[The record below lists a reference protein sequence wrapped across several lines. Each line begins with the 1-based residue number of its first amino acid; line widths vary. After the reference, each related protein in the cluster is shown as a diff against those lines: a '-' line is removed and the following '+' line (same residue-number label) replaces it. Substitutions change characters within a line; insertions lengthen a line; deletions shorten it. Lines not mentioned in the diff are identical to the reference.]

1 MRLLAVAVLV
11 IVPLFMGPIAAHAQA
26 PKPAHG
32 LAMHGSPKYG
42 PNFKH
47 FDYVNSNAPKGGEI
61 RLSAIGTY
69 NTFNPYTLKGDPAVG
84 LGFLF
89 ETLMTSA
96 QDEAFTEYGLLAESI
111 RMPEDRSWVEF
122 TLCPEA
128 RWHDGK
134 PVTVE
139 DVIWSLNTLRTKGRP
154 FYRYYY
160 RDVTKS
166 EKTGSRTVKFTFKGT
181 TNQEL
186 PLILGQLPIL
196 PKHYWAERQ
205 FDKTILDPPIGSG
218 PYRIKSFKPGR
229 SITYE
234 RVRDYWGA
242 NLPVS
247 KGQYNADILRYD
259 YYRDATVALEA
270 FKSGDY
276 DFRLENTSKVW
287 ATGYDSPSFRQGLY
301 KIEEVRH
308 EIPTGMQ
315 GFVFNTRKVM
325 FKDKRV
331 RQALAFAFDFE
342 WTNKNLFYGQYA
354 RTASYFSNSELAST
368 GLPSEKE
375 LAILNKYKG
384 RIPDEV
390 FSKTYQP
397 PATDGT
403 GRVRSNLRKAS
414 RILKSAGWVIKDG
427 QRVHTETGQKLAFEV
442 LLISPAF
449 ERVVLPFKRN
459 LKRLGVEITVRTVD
473 TAQYRKRT
481 DDYDFDMVVSTYG
494 QSLSPGNEQRDFW
507 GSNAA
512 ARPGSRNLIGI
523 RDPVIDEMIEDIVS
537 APDRDSLIIRTR
549 VLDRVLLWNHYVIPH
564 WHIRSFRIAFWDK
577 FGRPIKTPKY
587 GLGFNGWWVDT
598 AKASALAGK
607 LSSAKK

>member
-96 QDEAFTEYGLLAESI
+96 QDEAFSEYGLLAESI

-160 RDVTKS
+160 RDVVKS
-166 EKTGSRTVKFTFKGT
+166 EKTGSRTVRFTFKGA

-205 FDKTILDPPIGSG
+205 FDKTILDPPMGSG

-242 NLPVS
+242 NLAVS

-315 GFVFNTRKVM
+315 GFVFNTRKVI

-342 WTNKNLFYGQYA
+342 WTNNNLFSGQYA
-354 RTASYFSNSELAST
+354 RTARYFSNSELAST

-390 FSKTYQP
+390 LSKTYQP

>member
-1 MRLLAVAVLV
+1 MRLLAAAVLV
-11 IVPLFMGPIAAHAQA
+11 IVPLFLGPIATHAQA
-26 PKPAHG
+26 PKPVHG

-247 KGQYNADILRYD
+247 KGQYNA
-259 YYRDATVALEA
+259 
-270 FKSGDY
+270 
-276 DFRLENTSKVW
+276 
-287 ATGYDSPSFRQGLY
+287 
-301 KIEEVRH
+301 
-308 EIPTGMQ
+308 
-315 GFVFNTRKVM
+315 
-325 FKDKRV
+325 
-331 RQALAFAFDFE
+331 
-342 WTNKNLFYGQYA
+342 
-354 RTASYFSNSELAST
+354 
-368 GLPSEKE
+368 
-375 LAILNKYKG
+375 
-384 RIPDEV
+384 
-390 FSKTYQP
+390 
-397 PATDGT
+397 
-403 GRVRSNLRKAS
+403 
-414 RILKSAGWVIKDG
+414 
-427 QRVHTETGQKLAFEV
+427 
-442 LLISPAF
+442 
-449 ERVVLPFKRN
+449 
-459 LKRLGVEITVRTVD
+459 
-473 TAQYRKRT
+473 
-481 DDYDFDMVVSTYG
+481 
-494 QSLSPGNEQRDFW
+494 
-507 GSNAA
+507 
-512 ARPGSRNLIGI
+512 
-523 RDPVIDEMIEDIVS
+523 
-537 APDRDSLIIRTR
+537 
-549 VLDRVLLWNHYVIPH
+549 
-564 WHIRSFRIAFWDK
+564 
-577 FGRPIKTPKY
+577 
-587 GLGFNGWWVDT
+587 
-598 AKASALAGK
+598 
-607 LSSAKK
+607 